1 MWVCLNG
8 NIFWWHIFCL
18 CDCVIWFIIKHRL
31 LLFFLYCLN
40 HYVAQLMQD
49 TCNKYMNTHTN
60 KLDCH
65 QTNSRLFSLTFCCC
79 ILSLQDSV
87 DEQEKEKMREAS
99 KRLYA
104 QLQDAEK
111 KHQEDREQ
119 LLVSHFHFLAFVS
132 FIVYKDSNVINHI

>member
-1 MWVCLNG
+1 M
-8 NIFWWHIFCL
+8 
-18 CDCVIWFIIKHRL
+18 
-31 LLFFLYCLN
+31 
-40 HYVAQLMQD
+40 
-49 TCNKYMNTHTN
+49 
-60 KLDCH
+60 
-65 QTNSRLFSLTFCCC
+65 
-79 ILSLQDSV
+79 